1 MKKQGSGKEQKSIL
15 YSYQQITI
23 MNMIKSILSLCL
35 LFTFTSMVNAQT
47 ATPEELFNSM
57 DVNEDGELT
66 LTEYSAYLAK
76 NLDSGNEAPSESAG
90 YSIIA
95 DFKKYDENED
105 GKIVLKE
112 FKDNFDK

>member
-1 MKKQGSGKEQKSIL
+1 MKNLKLIV
-15 YSYQQITI
+15 
-23 MNMIKSILSLCL
+23 SLCL
-35 LFTFTSMVNAQT
+35 MVFAASAANAQS
-47 ATPEELFNSM
+47 ATPEEIFKSM

-76 NLDSGNEAPSESAG
+76 SLNASGNDAPPESAG
-90 YSIIA
+90 HSIIA

-112 FKDNFDK
+112 FTENYNK